1 MAYMRRANKYER
13 LAIAGE
19 FDKLLEHAES
29 GRATAQLALAQSIEN
44 ELFEPE
50 DGTKKASYWINLAA
64 NEGLP
69 EAMLRLAYSLEGAER
84 IHWLEKASELEQ
96 PYAMLALSTHYHFGD
111 GVTEDKAEHFQLTLE
126 ASRFDIPVALQGV
139 GDSYMTGIV
148 VEKDLHKACE
158 FYKRAREHFINPS
171 YWYSVSE
178 FDKYCATDADL
189 GTDEAWLDERQLRD
203 IQDRLVAV
211 TLLISLQ
218 AGEKNEKYV
227 FEVINSLGENTRR
240 LHNGA

>member
-1 MAYMRRANKYER
+1 MSIMRQANKYQR

-19 FDKLLEHAES
+19 FEKLLEHAES
-29 GRATAQLALAQSIEN
+29 GRPMAQLALAQSIEN

-50 DGTKKASYWINLAA
+50 DGTKNASYWINLAA

-69 EAMLRLAYSLEGAER
+69 EAMLCLAYSLEGAER
-84 IHWLEKASELEQ
+84 IHWLEKASELDH
-96 PYAMLALSTHYHFGD
+96 PFAMLALSTHYYFGD

-139 GDSYMTGIV
+139 GDSYMIGIG
-148 VEKDLHKACE
+148 VEENLDKAFE
-158 FYKRAREHFINPS
+158 FYKRAREHFIHPS
-171 YWYSVSE
+171 YWDSVSE
-178 FDKYCATDADL
+178 FDKYCVTDTDL
-189 GTDEAWLDERQLRD
+189 GTDEAWLGERQLRD

-218 AGEKNEKYV
+218 AGEKDEKYV
-227 FEVINSLGENTRR
+227 FEVINSLGENTKR
-240 LHNGA
+240 LFDGA